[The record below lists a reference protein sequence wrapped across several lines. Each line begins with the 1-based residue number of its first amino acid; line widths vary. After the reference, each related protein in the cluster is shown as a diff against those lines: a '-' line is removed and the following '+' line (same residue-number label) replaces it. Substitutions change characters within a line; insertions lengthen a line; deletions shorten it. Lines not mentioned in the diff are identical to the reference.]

1 MGKFKQIQITI
12 DDDYNAS
19 IEKPEEEPMPEF
31 DSASE
36 DTLYY
41 NDAAERMLRENVAK
55 MFIGCTHHIKI
66 AFTRKTVVT
75 YCEHCGKIFE
85 QAKRLHI

>member
-1 MGKFKQIQITI
+1 MGKFKQMQIEI
-12 DDDYNAS
+12 DDDFNTK
-19 IEKPEEEPMPEF
+19 IEDPEEEPMPEY

-41 NDAAERMLRENVAK
+41 NDAAENALSDYVGK
-55 MFIGCTHHIKI
+55 MFIGCIHHIKI